1 MGYTITFVDR
11 AERKYRLLID
21 GGETALDGGAVTFET
36 QEDNDADMFMPVR
49 CQTGAFRYIG
59 KNDHATWLGLIP
71 TDALSKTVILQRQ
84 QGNTWN
90 TRWQG
95 YIQPQVFEN
104 EYPGNGTVEHDFS
117 VQCPL
122 SVLDTLDIDPSP
134 TTTINSN
141 PTITFGALLQTYVFN
156 RLTGTTISAYVMQ
169 GTTAV
174 TSSRLGLKV
183 MWANFLDTD
192 SNNNVVCKYT
202 CKQVLEE
209 FCKFFGYTCRI
220 HGTVVYF
227 TQPTGNNVGFSSYTT
242 LAGTPTAVQRGSF
255 SITGSMLCDTDNHEE
270 VHPGI
275 GKATVRSDINALDN
289 LVEIP
294 YDELFDKYN
303 MGNLTQQSIV
313 RPVDYYERGVYNL
326 IRQPDSNGGTL
337 TYENDTVSL
346 SCLMTTKPG
355 TNNNAGDQKRYCRFF
370 VYDDGDVGEIGGAVP
385 ESKTNFSWRKCIEL
399 FHSYVSGTPA
409 GNIEMFKITSKQVFV
424 VSDGIL
430 YINFKCDEVSAWITT
445 NQNPYATCR
454 LKIGNKYWTGSW
466 SVNNRRWENS
476 GWSDNSNSTFTLL
489 FSSEGARSTR
499 GSVTDPQYN
508 GCGIPIDNT
517 MRGAIEFTILDVP
530 AWKFPMIGT
539 NIDINGF
546 LPLLDFEIGFVRG
559 TIEDTKHRG
568 NEYTTNGGKFRD
580 EVNVDLIWA
589 SDVAYGE
596 GSYIRHMPAGMGYI
610 LNGTTEKPT
619 QYVKSMT
626 GGDVIPEQYLSQLIA
641 NYGQST
647 HRLVQMNLRS
657 SSLGDVVPTAVS
669 SGLESGMFPLSI
681 SHNWR
686 NDTTTLTLIQI

>member
-21 GGETALDGGAVTFET
+21 GGDTALDGGAVTFET
-36 QEDNDADMFMPVR
+36 QEDNDAYMFKPVR

-84 QGNTWN
+84 QGNNWN

-156 RLTGTTISAYVMQ
+156 RLTGVTISAYVMQ

-174 TSSRLGLKV
+174 TSERLGLKV

-209 FCKFFGYTCRI
+209 FCKFFGYTCRM

-227 TQPTGNNVGFSSYTT
+227 TQPTGNNIGFSSYTT

-255 SITGSMLCDTDNHEE
+255 TITDAMLCDTDNREE
-270 VHPGI
+270 IHPGI
-275 GKATVRSDINALDN
+275 GKATVRSNINALDN

-294 YDELFDKYN
+294 YDELFDQYN
-303 MGNLTQQSIV
+303 MGNLNATTIV
-313 RPVDYYERGVYNL
+313 RPVDYFEHDVYNL
-326 IRQPDSNGGTL
+326 IRVPDSNGGTL
-337 TYENDTVSL
+337 AYENDTVSL

-355 TNNNAGDQKRYCRFF
+355 TGSDAGNQKRYCRFF
-370 VYDDGDVGEIGGAVP
+370 VYDDSDVGEVGGAVP
-385 ESKTNFSWRKCIEL
+385 ESKTNYAWRKCIEL
-399 FHSYVSGTPA
+399 FHSYANGTPS
-409 GNIEMFKITSKQVFV
+409 GNIEMFKISSKQVFV

-430 YINFKCDEVSAWITT
+430 YINFKCHQVSAWIIED
-445 NQNPYATCR
+445 NKPYAVCR
-454 LKIGNKYWTGSW
+454 LKIGNMYWNGLAWT
-466 SVNNRRWENS
+466 VNS
-476 GWSDNSNSTFTLL
+476 SATFNLKFTA
-489 FSSEGARSTR
+489 EGARSTR
-499 GSVTDPQYN
+499 TSINDPQYD
-508 GCGIPIDNT
+508 GCGIPITNT
-517 MRGAIEFTILDVP
+517 MRGIIEFTILDVP
-530 AWKFPMIGT
+530 SWITMAHFVG
-539 NIDINGF
+539 NYINGF

-619 QYVKSMT
+619 QYVKSMAD
-626 GGDVIPEQYLSQLIA
+626 GDVIPEQYLSQLIA

-669 SGLESGMFPLSI
+669 SGLESGMFPLAI

-686 NDTTTLTLIQI
+686 NDVTTLTLITI

>member
-21 GGETALDGGAVTFET
+21 GGGTALDGGAVNFET
-36 QEDNDADMFMPVR
+36 QEDNDADMFKPVR

-84 QGNTWN
+84 QGNSWN

-104 EYPGNGTVEHDFS
+104 EYPGNGTVEHDFA

-255 SITGSMLCDTDNHEE
+255 SITGSMLCDTENHEE
-270 VHPGI
+270 IHPGI

-294 YDELFDKYN
+294 YDELFDQYN
-303 MGNLTQQSIV
+303 MGNLNSSTIV
-313 RPVDYYERGVYNL
+313 RPVDYYEHDVYNL
-326 IRQPDSNGGTL
+326 IRVPDSNGGTL
-337 TYENDTVSL
+337 AYENDNVSL

-355 TNNNAGDQKRYCRFF
+355 TGSDAGNQKRYCRFF
-370 VYDDGDVGEIGGAVP
+370 VYDDSDVGEVGGAVP
-385 ESKTNFSWRKCIEL
+385 DSKTNYAWRKCIEL
-399 FHSYVSGTPA
+399 FHSYASGTPS
-409 GNIEMFKITSKQVFV
+409 GNIEMFKITSKQTFV

-430 YINFKCDEVSAWITT
+430 YINFKCHQVSAWIC
-445 NQNPYATCR
+445 NYFSMGVYPSARCR
-454 LKIGNKYWTGSW
+454 LKIGDMYWNGSAW
-466 SVNNRRWENS
+466 TANTSA
-476 GWSDNSNSTFTLL
+476 TFNLEFT
-489 FSSEGARSTR
+489 SEGSKSTR
-499 GSVTDPQYN
+499 TSINDPQYN
-508 GCGIPIDNT
+508 GCGIPITNT
-517 MRGAIEFTILDVP
+517 MRGIIEFTILDVP
-530 AWKFPMIGT
+530 SWSVPVAGSQV
-539 NIDINGF
+539 NGF

-589 SDVAYGE
+589 SDVAYGT
-596 GSYIRHMPAGMGYI
+596 GNFIRHMPAGMGYI
-610 LNGTTEKPT
+610 LNGSTEKPQGT
-619 QYVKSMT
+619 VKSMA

-641 NYGQST
+641 NYGQTT
-647 HRLVQMNLRS
+647 HRLLQMNLRS
-657 SSLGDVVPTAVS
+657 SSLGDVVPTANT
-669 SGLESGMFPLSI
+669 SGLESNITFFPLAI

-686 NDTTTLTLIQI
+686 DDVTTLTLMQI